1 MSSILIVGEDEL
13 CCVLGTRLVQT
24 CLPTWTLALAPINKR
39 GVTRL
44 AAEIPR
50 YVEYSRHLHPV
61 LCIADTDG
69 RCPATLSSAWQSKG
83 TSDDF
88 LLRLAVQEAESWV
101 LADADALANALA
113 IPSGIVP
120 RDPDNLADAKSILV
134 GLARRSSKRSVRR
147 EFVSD
152 FDQTKPG
159 SGYVRAL
166 CEVVKANWRAA
177 VASDRSPSLRR
188 AMRRLEELGGRAS

>member
-1 MSSILIVGEDEL
+1 MSSILVVGEDEL
-13 CCVLGTRLVQT
+13 CCVLGSRLVQA
-24 CLPTWTLALAPINKR
+24 CLPTWTLALTPINKR

-44 AAEIPR
+44 AAEVPR
-50 YVEYSRHLHPV
+50 YVNYARNVHPV

-69 RCPATLSSAWQSKG
+69 KCPASLSSAWQAKG
-83 TSDDF
+83 RNDDF

-101 LADADALANALA
+101 LADADALAQALA
-113 IPSGIVP
+113 IPPGIVP
-120 RDPDNLADAKSILV
+120 RDPDNLADAKSTLV

-147 EFVSD
+147 DFVSD

-166 CEVVKANWRAA
+166 CDVVKANWRAI
-177 VASDRSPSLRR
+177 VASDRSPSLGR
-188 AMRRLEELGGRAS
+188 AIKRLEELGARAS

>member
-13 CCVLGTRLVQT
+13 CCVLGSRLVEA
-24 CLPTWTLALAPINKR
+24 CLPTWKLALTPINKR

-44 AAEIPR
+44 AAEVPR
-50 YVEYSRHLHPV
+50 YVSYARNVHPV

-69 RCPATLSSAWQSKG
+69 KCPASLSSAWLAKG
-83 TSDDF
+83 RSDDF

-101 LADADALANALA
+101 LADADALARALA
-113 IPSGIVP
+113 IPVGIVP
-120 RDPDNLADAKSILV
+120 REPDNLADAKSTLV

-147 EFVSD
+147 DFVSD

-166 CEVVKANWRAA
+166 CDVVKADWRATIA
-177 VASDRSPSLRR
+177 ADRSPSLKR
-188 AMRRLEELGGRAS
+188 AMARLGELGARAS